1 MPRVPLSRLRDSS
14 AIARVDSATLRAH
27 AADAARRA
35 RRRLVL
41 LVPMI
46 AGVVAIHRWR
56 IELFGLDEPVRIASA
71 IAFALIGWSLAGG
84 ISRVLVGRLTRVME
98 PASAGVAGFLIRLL
112 TLALTVIVGLRLAGL
127 PIGTLAL
134 GASFTAVVFGL
145 AAQQTLGNVL
155 AGVVLLA
162 ARPFQIGDRVRFA
175 GFGMDVEGTII
186 GHGLLYV
193 TCSDGEDHVLIPN
206 NTALTMSVR
215 PIREPAKVDMRARLP
230 ADVDPEAV
238 EERVASAVSVP
249 TKGGTEV
256 ALEEYDGDE
265 VVVRIKATPNEPEHG
280 ARLARD
286 VLGAV
291 TAFDRELS
299 GAAADSPA

>member
-1 MPRVPLSRLRDSS
+1 MPRRVPLSRLKETS
-14 AIARVDSATLRAH
+14 AISRVDSAALRQH
-27 AADAARRA
+27 AAEAARRA
-35 RRRLVL
+35 RRRLAVL
-41 LVPMI
+41 IPVL
-46 AGVVAIHRWR
+46 AGVIAVHRWR
-56 IELFGLDEPVRIASA
+56 IELFGVDEPVRIATA
-71 IAFALIGWSLAGG
+71 FAFALIGWSFAGG
-84 ISRVLVGRLTRVME
+84 LSRVLVARLTRVME
-98 PASAGVAGFLIRLL
+98 PASAGVAGFLVRLV
-112 TLALTVIVGLRLAGL
+112 TLALTGILGLRLAGL

-193 TCSDGEDHVLIPN
+193 TCSDGEDHVLVPN

-238 EERVASAVSVP
+238 ESRVADAVSVP
-249 TKGGTEV
+249 IKGDAEV

-265 VVVRIKATPNEPEHG
+265 VVVRIKATPHEPDQG
-280 ARLARD
+280 ARLARE
-286 VLGAV
+286 VLHAV
-291 TAFDRELS
+291 TGFDR
-299 GAAADSPA
+299 AA